1 MGSGAAPPCPREESQ
16 HACLSASLSAAGPR
30 VGLGQSRPFSGSA
43 DNCGCSGISTKKTG
57 FDYRSGTGTERP
69 LGRKLGQRVLSR
81 SRECGKCQPQSQGR
95 SPLLWSCC
103 QARCCPLCPWVRRAL
118 QGTVG
123 GGRAVAQQGVA
134 LGLLQQPGSLAR
146 GHAAS
151 GCPAAPPS
159 GFSAALRGMVLAA
172 GPQGWVWPARERP
185 GWGWAGS
192 GSLTPADPEGLWR
205 GRLPRC
211 WPGPHLHAAQLW

>member
-146 GHAAS
+146 GHAAHHQGSQQRS
-151 GCPAAPPS
+151 G
-159 GFSAALRGMVLAA
+159 
-172 GPQGWVWPARERP
+172 GW
-185 GWGWAGS
+185 
-192 GSLTPADPEGLWR
+192 
-205 GRLPRC
+205 C
-211 WPGPHLHAAQLW
+211 WPLAPRAGCGQRESVPGGAGQALGA